1 MKKNTKFKSKMYLI
15 GDIGNTDIKICLFNN
30 KYKLIKKIRIKTNL
44 LSKSYLSKNLK
55 FIKSTKLKIRKVLFS
70 SVVPLAYQKIK
81 KFIDQSISIKCIE
94 LKQLRLNNLL
104 KIKVNKKQI
113 GSDRL
118 ANAISVI
125 DKAKN
130 YIVVDFGTATNFDV
144 VIKNNYIGGIIAPG
158 VNLSL
163 NTLSDKASL
172 IPKIK
177 LEKINSIIGKNTKS
191 AIRAGFY
198 HGYSGLID
206 NIIKTII
213 KQTGKSF
220 NIVLTGGYSYLFK
233 NTIKRKT
240 IFKKDLTIYGV
251 LKALM
256 TLNK

>member
-1 MKKNTKFKSKMYLI
+1 MRLI
-15 GDIGNTDIKICLFNN
+15 GDIGNTDIKICLFDNN
-30 KYKLIKKIRIKTNL
+30 CKLIKKIRIKTYL
-44 LSKSYLSKNLK
+44 LSKNYLSKNLK
-55 FIKSTKLKIRKVLFS
+55 FIKSYKLKIKKVLFS
-70 SVVPLAYQKIK
+70 SVVPLAYKEIK
-81 KFIDQSISIKCIE
+81 KFISKSVNVKCIE
-94 LKQLRLNNLL
+94 LKQLRLNNIL

-125 DKAKN
+125 NNKKN
-130 YIVVDFGTATNFDV
+130 YIIVDFGTATNFDV
-144 VIKNNYIGGIIAPG
+144 VIKNNYIGGILAPG

-177 LEKINSIIGKNTKS
+177 LEKIKSIIGKNTTS

-220 NIVLTGGYSYLFK
+220 SIILTGGYSHLFK
-233 NTIKRKT
+233 NTIKRKVT
-240 IFKKDLTIYGV
+240 IKKDLTIYGV
-251 LKALM
+251 LKAST

>member
-1 MKKNTKFKSKMYLI
+1 MYLI

-30 KYKLIKKIRIKTNL
+30 NLKLVKKVRLKTIL
-44 LSKSYLSKNLK
+44 LNNNYLSKNLK
-55 FIKSTKLKIRKVLFS
+55 FIKKYKSKIIKVLIS
-70 SVVPLAYQKIK
+70 SVVPVAYKNIK
-81 KFIDQSISIKCIE
+81 MFIEKSIKIKCIE
-94 LKQLRLNNLL
+94 LKKLKLNNLL

-125 DKAKN
+125 DKKRN
-130 YIVVDFGTATNFDV
+130 FIVVDFGTATNFDV
-144 VIKNNYIGGIIAPG
+144 VIKDNYIGGILAPG
-158 VNLSL
+158 VKLSL

-177 LEKINSIIGKNTKS
+177 LEKIKRVIGKNTTS

-206 NIIKTII
+206 NIIKMII

-220 NIVLTGGYSYLFK
+220 NIILTGGYSYLFK
-233 NTIKRKT
+233 NSIKGKTIIKR
-240 IFKKDLTIYGV
+240 DLTINGV
-251 LKALM
+251 LKAAVFS
-256 TLNK
+256 K